1 MPPLALDLNNSN
13 LDCSIWPMRITEQTR
28 YALRIIAVCAQK
40 YPERVK
46 VGDLSKITGISPYN
60 IFKLL
65 KIVTRAGYLDSVRGP
80 KGGIMMVQS
89 PQSLTVGQVVRALEP
104 RFQSCAPADLMMA
117 AAPPHQDD
125 IAQKVNEAI
134 GRGIN
139 AFLAELD
146 EILVS
151 KLASNS

>member
-1 MPPLALDLNNSN
+1 
-13 LDCSIWPMRITEQTR
+13 MRITEQTR

-80 KGGIMMVQS
+80 KGGIMMAQS

-104 RFQSCAPADLMMA
+104 RFQSCAPADLMSVV
-117 AAPPHQDD
+117 PSQD
-125 IAQKVNEAI
+125 AVTQRVNEAI